1 MVALDDDKVTLH
13 SCRCDDLGISKHP
26 SYSKGPTM
34 HTMVNNVTGVVLPAV
49 YQHINQTESDAVESL
64 VRTPGG
70 Q

>member
-1 MVALDDDKVTLH
+1 
-13 SCRCDDLGISKHP
+13 
-26 SYSKGPTM
+26 M